1 MGGWRCFLRRDEE
14 TNVINQEC
22 WKVTLEVLYLFILLI
37 QECLSLLCV
46 SVFCM
51 FTYVFLCVP
60 LNVSLASGYIVSLTV
75 YPFFPQQL
83 YPDAFG
89 NFLKYFAFAMVISLQ
104 KHN

>member
-1 MGGWRCFLRRDEE
+1 MLEGHTGGS
-14 TNVINQEC
+14 
-22 WKVTLEVLYLFILLI
+22 
-37 QECLSLLCV
+37 LSLYSSYSGVFIVTLCV
-46 SVFCM
+46 SVFCV

-60 LNVSLASGYIVSLTV
+60 LNVSLTSGYIVSLTV